1 MPDAIDKAMKVY
13 LEKLGAPTDAPRSAG
28 VPTEEESMEANF
40 RDFLRRVGP
49 RGGKTKA
56 LKDFAEAHTQRQLVS
71 LEADNASL
79 RASLAEFKGDYGK
92 LVDLEGQAQARVAAL
107 EEERDR
113 LRELERA
120 CRRHF
125 MDKMV
130 CSRCE
135 GEGNTWADGKV
146 HYPSYTGPTAPCP
159 NCGGSGEVSNNSG
172 EIERI
177 LKALHPTSEAEL

>member
-28 VPTEEESMEANF
+28 VPAEEESMEANF

-107 EEERDR
+107 EAERDR
-113 LRELERA
+113 LREALAPIWEQVKTDA
-120 CRRHF
+120 KYGDYIAF
-125 MDKMV
+125 GVVD
-130 CSRCE
+130 
-135 GEGNTWADGKV
+135 AQLDGKMLE
-146 HYPSYTGPTAPCP
+146 A
-159 NCGGSGEVSNNSG
+159 
-172 EIERI
+172 IRQ
-177 LKALHPTSEAEL
+177 ALHPTSEAEL